1 MLHERLADY
10 LAEVEGAVR
19 ALADGYVE
27 RYEEEILTP
36 ERVNLRLRIRFA
48 SGYLLEVSEAVV
60 VMGSALQTL
69 GYRYHCQDGNQA
81 LAFRYDDTPHFP
93 DLASFPHHKH
103 VPDQVIA
110 AAQPALGRVIEEAAA
125 LARLLPDQPARE
137 N

>member
-10 LAEVEGAVR
+10 LAEVEAAVR
-19 ALADGYVE
+19 SLADGYVE

-60 VMGSALQTL
+60 VVGSALQTL
-69 GYRYHCQDGNQA
+69 GYRYHCQDGNQS
-81 LAFRYDDTPHFP
+81 LVFRYDDTPHFP
-93 DLASFPHHKH
+93 NLTSFPHHKH
-103 VPDQVIA
+103 VPDHVIA

-125 LARLLPDQPARE
+125 LARPLPDQPPGE

>member
-10 LAEVEGAVR
+10 LAEVEAAVR
-19 ALADGYVE
+19 SLADGYVE

-60 VMGSALQTL
+60 IAENALQTL
-69 GYRYHCQDGNQA
+69 GYRYHCQDGNQS
-81 LAFRYDDTPHFP
+81 LVFRYDDTPHFP

-103 VPDQVIA
+103 LPDRVIV
-110 AAQPALGRVIEEAAA
+110 AAQPALGRVIEEATA
-125 LARLLPDQPARE
+125 LARPLPDQPP
-137 N
+137 